1 MLKAMLAF
9 VASVSLASTA
19 AAISSGQI
27 EDFEGGTAAGWLG
40 APSTVQGSGQVGA
53 SDMFL
58 GVTSTGGGGA
68 GSRLVLRQ
76 NTTWAGDYTASGV
89 TAISADFINL
99 GGTNLEIRL
108 GIFGSGGAWSS
119 TAGVALPAGGGWQT
133 ITLSLLPTDL
143 SAVGAATDVDPEW
156 CSGRRNGQVEP
167 HGDFRCR
174 SGGHGV

>member
-40 APSTVQGSGQVGA
+40 FAPTVQGSGQLGA

-58 GVTSTGGGGA
+58 RVASTGGGGA

-76 NTTWAGDYTASGV
+76 NTTWAGDYAASEV

-99 GGTNLEIRL
+99 VGTNLEIRL

-143 SAVGAATDVDPEW
+143 SAVGAATDVDQTLAAERVNRG
-156 CSGRRNGQVEP
+156 S
-167 HGDFRCR
+167 
-174 SGGHGV
+174 